1 MHKILLVEDDH
12 NLGLMIC
19 DLLELNG
26 YEVSLLRMP
35 DKTVKN
41 LLEDKF
47 DLVLMDKLLSG
58 MDGTDICVKIRKTDT
73 ISHTPILMM
82 SALNGARKNCIEA
95 GATNFI
101 AKPFELKDFLA
112 NVKEAISKGKVLND

>member
-1 MHKILLVEDDH
+1 MDKILLVEDDH
-12 NLGLMIC
+12 NLGIMIC
-19 DLLELNG
+19 ELLELNG

-73 ISHTPILMM
+73 ISNTPILMM
-82 SALNGARKNCIEA
+82 SALNGAKKNCIEA

>member
-1 MHKILLVEDDH
+1 MNKILLVEDDH
-12 NLGLMIC
+12 SLGLMIC

-26 YEVSLLRMP
+26 YKVSLLRMP
-35 DKTVKN
+35 DKTVEN

-58 MDGTDICVKIRKTDT
+58 MDGTDICAKIRKTDP

-82 SALNGARKNCIEA
+82 SALNGAKKICMDA
-95 GATNFI
+95 GATKFI
-101 AKPFELKDFLA
+101 EKPFEIKDLLSI
-112 NVKEAISKGKVLND
+112 VKEIISKGKDYND

>member
-1 MHKILLVEDDH
+1 MYKILLVEDDH
-12 NLGLMIC
+12 NLGIMIC
-19 DLLELNG
+19 DLLESQG
-26 YEVSLLRMP
+26 YELRLLRMA

-58 MDGTDICVKIRKTDT
+58 MDGTHICTEIRKTDT

-82 SALNGARKNCIEA
+82 SALNGARKICIDA
-95 GATNFI
+95 GATDFI
-101 AKPFELKDFLA
+101 YKPFEMKDLFA
-112 NVKEAISKGKVLND
+112 IVKDTISKGKVSED